1 MNRNTVRQVVNV
13 IAFLAV
19 VVVNTLA
26 NILPLNGLNTGE
38 ISDRFQVFF
47 VPAGY
52 VFAIW
57 GVIYLA
63 LGAFTIYQALPGQRE
78 NARLQRIGYLFA
90 ASSVANITW
99 LFLWHYE
106 YFLWTLVAMITLL
119 IILIA
124 LYLRLKIGREP
135 VKRVERWLVDI
146 PFSIYLGWISV
157 ATAANITQMLW
168 YVGWDGFGIAPEM
181 WAVLI
186 LLVVAVLSTA
196 MAISRGD
203 VAYLLVI
210 IWASVGIAV
219 KQQPT
224 PVVSITAW
232 AVAAYA
238 AILVILALIVQ
249 RRSGASAQA

>member
-90 ASSVANITW
+90 ASSVANIAW

-210 IWASVGIAV
+210 IWASIGIAV

>member
-63 LGAFTIYQALPGQRE
+63 LGAFTIYQALPGQRD

-90 ASSVANITW
+90 ASSVANIAW

>member
-1 MNRNTVRQVVNV
+1 MNRNTIRQIVNV
-13 IAFLAV
+13 IAYLAV
-19 VVVNTLA
+19 VVVNGLA

-38 ISDRFQVFF
+38 ISDRFQVYF

-52 VFAIW
+52 VFSIW

-63 LGAFTIYQALPGQRE
+63 LGLFTLYQALPSQRE
-78 NARLQRIGYLFA
+78 NSRLQRIGYLFA
-90 ASSVANITW
+90 LSSVANIAW

-106 YFLWTLVAMITLL
+106 QFLWTLVAMFALLSVLIT
-119 IILIA
+119 I
-124 LYLRLKIGREP
+124 YVRLNIGRESLSRT
-135 VKRVERWLVDI
+135 KLWLVDI

-157 ATAANITQMLW
+157 ATAANVTQMLW

-181 WAVLI
+181 WAVLV
-186 LLVVAVLSTA
+186 LLVVALLSTA

-210 IWASVGIAV
+210 IWASIGIAI

-238 AILVILALIVQ
+238 AILVILALIV
-249 RRSGASAQA
+249 RRGSSAVSQV

>member
-90 ASSVANITW
+90 ATSVANIAW

-210 IWASVGIAV
+210 IWASAGIAV